1 MSRSGYTHRKRM
13 LNDAETTSDTFTAP
27 VSQPQQAPTDTPHG
41 AASSGPLS
49 GSASA
54 AHHFGRVRVQA
65 QLLVSQPGDPA
76 EQEAERIAEQLTSDS
91 EAPADRQDEAPM
103 RDGTAPPT
111 IHRAATGSGIEVGG
125 QFEDQLRTRTGA
137 GQPLP
142 DDVRGGME
150 SGLGFSF
157 ADVRVHTDAEATR
170 WTRDLN
176 ARAFTYGADIYFN
189 AGMYSPTSSAGRK
202 LLAHELTHVAQQ
214 AGDARSET
222 VARAMIQRDL
232 NDDQK
237 KAWADSGGE
246 KIVAQVKSAVEAW
259 KLFRQ
264 KPEKYGE
271 MPRQTSGASDL
282 AELLRTLG
290 MLSTAYGQYAAEQ
303 LGAEAVA
310 YLTEM
315 AAFMP
320 EYRILVGAIPG
331 VAYVPPAHKYTMTL
345 KHEGATPDSVNPFIS
360 VEYTNAF
367 NWHWTQTLVGMQ
379 AAWNVGISRDLKSG
393 KVEGGMQDPAWG
405 KKPGEENF
413 LMPQIGL
420 ISINS
425 NCVAN
430 PTGYWGYQDLGGP
443 TLIANGPK
451 LTGSFNGLG
460 GKVMNTGGMISIMG
474 LGGGPPGSLDFMNLE
489 AKVINLQLKTPENK
503 SELNT
508 SDDPTDKFKVSLTLL
523 EVAGG
528 AVVTFGDA
536 SVSVANLQ
544 PTPVPE
550 EKVWRYVYSGFE
562 TGSAE
567 APIPD
572 GEVKSVLDL
581 IREDISDK
589 QRNVESIKPYLEQA
603 GIRQDFKLDF
613 YCEGYASR
621 RWLGAG
627 TDDRARLQRNQELS
641 ERRAQNVTAMLNG
654 AFGPAHTYNFTGKGA
669 AIDLPQPGK
678 RFGELVAEEGNEVL
692 IEQLIRERAEQ
703 YQKDRADLTP
713 DEARKAAE
721 QDRKSIETNLGKTS
735 DNAFARRVNITVT
748 WSGYNIQWGAPG
760 PASPATS
767 GSSAPKKAE

>member
-1 MSRSGYTHRKRM
+1 
-13 LNDAETTSDTFTAP
+13 
-27 VSQPQQAPTDTPHG
+27 
-41 AASSGPLS
+41 
-49 GSASA
+49 
-54 AHHFGRVRVQA
+54 
-65 QLLVSQPGDPA
+65 
-76 EQEAERIAEQLTSDS
+76 
-91 EAPADRQDEAPM
+91 
-103 RDGTAPPT
+103 T

-125 QFEDQLRTRTGA
+125 QREERLRTRAGA

-142 DDVRGGME
+142 DDVRGAME
-150 SGLGFSF
+150 SSLGFNF
-157 ADVRVHTDAEATR
+157 GAVRVHTDAEAAR
-170 WTRDLN
+170 LNRDLN
-176 ARAFTYGADIYFN
+176 SRAFTYGADIYFN
-189 AGMYSPTSSAGRK
+189 AGMYSPTSGAGRK
-202 LLAHELTHVAQQ
+202 LLAHELVHVAQQ
-214 AGDARSET
+214 TGESRSES
-222 VARAMIQRDL
+222 VARAMIQPMIQRDL

-237 KAWADSGGE
+237 KAWADGGGE
-246 KIVAQVKSAVEAW
+246 KIIAQVRSAVEAW

-271 MPRQTSGASDL
+271 MPRQTSAASDL

-290 MLSTAYGQYAAEQ
+290 MLSVAYGQYAAEQ
-303 LGAEAVA
+303 LGAESVA

-405 KKPGEENF
+405 KKPGQENV

-425 NCVAN
+425 NCVAT

-536 SVSVANLQ
+536 SVSIASLQ

-581 IREDISDK
+581 MKEDISDK

-627 TDDRARLQRNQELS
+627 TDDQARLQKNQELS

-654 AFGPAHTYNFTGKGA
+654 AFGPGHTYSSTGKGA

-678 RFGELVAEEGNEVL
+678 RFGELIAEVGNEVL

-703 YQKDRADLTP
+703 YQKDRADLSP

-748 WSGYNIQWGAPG
+748 WSGYNIQWGASTSAP
-760 PASPATS
+760 PAP
-767 GSSAPKKAE
+767 SSASTPKKAE

>member
-1 MSRSGYTHRKRM
+1 MSRSGYIRRKRA
-13 LNDAETTSDTFTAP
+13 LNDAESPSDALTAP
-27 VSQPQQAPTDTPHG
+27 VSQSQQAPTDASHV
-41 AASSGPLS
+41 AAPSAL
-49 GSASA
+49 ASA
-54 AHHFGRVRVQA
+54 AHHFGQVRVQA
-65 QLLVSQPGDPA
+65 QLLVSQPDDPA
-76 EQEAERIAEQLTSDS
+76 EQEAERIAEQVS
-91 EAPADRQDEAPM
+91 EGSAVATDCQDEAPM
-103 RDGTAPPT
+103 RDGAPRPM
-111 IHRAATGSGIEVGG
+111 IHRTAAGSGIEVGG
-125 QFEDQLRTRTGA
+125 QLEEQLRARA
-137 GQPLP
+137 GVSQPLP
-142 DDVRGGME
+142 DSVRGEME
-150 SGLGFSF
+150 SALGFNF
-157 ADVRVHTDAEATR
+157 ADVRVHTDAQAAQ
-170 WTRDLN
+170 WNRDLN
-176 ARAFTYGADIYFN
+176 ARAFTYGPDIYFN
-189 AGMYSPTSSAGRK
+189 AGTYSPTSSTGRK

-214 AGDARSET
+214 AGDSQS
-222 VARAMIQRDL
+222 VARAMIQPMIQRDL
-232 NDDQK
+232 TDDQK
-237 KAWADSGGE
+237 KGWTDGGGE
-246 KIVAQVKSAVEAW
+246 KIISQIKSAVEAW

-271 MPRQTSGASDL
+271 MPRQTSAASDL

-290 MLSTAYGQYAAEQ
+290 MVSAAYGQYAAGQ

-405 KKPGEENF
+405 KKAGQENF
-413 LMPQIGL
+413 FMPQIGL

-425 NCVAN
+425 NCVAT

-613 YCEGYASR
+613 YSEGYASR

-627 TDDRARLQRNQELS
+627 MDDGARLHKNQELS
-641 ERRAQNVTAMLNG
+641 EQRAQNVTAMLNG
-654 AFGPAHTYNFTGKGA
+654 AFGPEHTYNFAGKGA
-669 AIDLPQPGK
+669 AIDLPRPDR
-678 RFGELVAEEGNEVL
+678 RFGELIAEEGNEIL

-703 YQKDRADLTP
+703 YQKDRADLSP

-721 QDRKSIETNLGKTS
+721 QDRKSIEANLGKTS
-735 DNAFARRVNITVT
+735 DNPFARRVNITVT
-748 WSGYNIQWGAPG
+748 WSGYNVRWGAPA
-760 PASPATS
+760 PSSPS
-767 GSSAPKKAE
+767 GSSTAKKAE